1 MIVSNL
7 QPPPWV
13 LFSGIVSLPSLDPS
27 SAGPHFIPRSQWK
40 LFVTQS
46 ISRGFGSLSLR
57 LHSGVCSPCLYQSRV
72 GGQGLCNTSRLR
84 LYNSKK
90 KNRGPR
96 LCRYWRPTE
105 AHVWQGRVTEDG
117 SWVVVMQVQV
127 TIVLGAAFAVRNM
140 RNLPR
145 RLLKLLKWTGV
156 NLVPDLTIADPTWIL
171 PVAWTIFSHIGEYPD
186 SAWCVDSG
194 GGLHD
199 TASRSC
205 MNGLR
210 LLSALAIT

>member
-1 MIVSNL
+1 MY
-7 QPPPWV
+7 
-13 LFSGIVSLPSLDPS
+13 GR
-27 SAGPHFIPRSQWK
+27 AG
-40 LFVTQS
+40 
-46 ISRGFGSLSLR
+46 
-57 LHSGVCSPCLYQSRV
+57 
-72 GGQGLCNTSRLR
+72 
-84 LYNSKK
+84 
-90 KNRGPR
+90 
-96 LCRYWRPTE
+96 
-105 AHVWQGRVTEDG
+105 VTEDG

-140 RNLPR
+140 RNLPG

-171 PVAWTIFSHIGEYPD
+171 PVAWTIFYYIGEYPD

-194 GGLHD
+194 SGLHD

-205 MNGLR
+205 RNGLR